1 MSFKDKY
8 LSDKYNYKYIT
19 NRTIVTISDKYCNS
33 GLICKTLTITQS
45 IVYIKEIPHREVRII
60 GLDLR

>member
-8 LSDKYNYKYIT
+8 LSDEYNYKYIT

-45 IVYIKEIPHREVRII
+45 IVYIKEIPHR
-60 GLDLR
+60 